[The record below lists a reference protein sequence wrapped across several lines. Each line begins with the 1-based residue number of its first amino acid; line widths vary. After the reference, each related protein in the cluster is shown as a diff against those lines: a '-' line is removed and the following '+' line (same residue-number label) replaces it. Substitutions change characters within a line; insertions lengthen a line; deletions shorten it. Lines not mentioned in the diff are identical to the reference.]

1 MKPNRQKPKNSRIL
15 RFFILNPFRLQKHEK
30 PIVKEKAGI
39 ADDFWDDV
47 TGNNEFLKIRNKF
60 KKRRQLFVGKGKDAL
75 HISSGG
81 KSSSN
86 TKSYSFRNMVPRT

>member
-1 MKPNRQKPKNSRIL
+1 MKPKIVPKKSKIL

-47 TGNNEFLKIRNKF
+47 TGNNEFLKI
-60 KKRRQLFVGKGKDAL
+60 
-75 HISSGG
+75 
-81 KSSSN
+81 
-86 TKSYSFRNMVPRT
+86 T

>member
-1 MKPNRQKPKNSRIL
+1 MMLKEKKAPKNHRIL

-30 PIVKEKAGI
+30 PIIKEKAGI

-60 KKRRQLFVGKGKDAL
+60 KKRRQLFVGKGNASLCLHFIFSSKMANFQLKYGNAL
-75 HISSGG
+75 L
-81 KSSSN
+81 
-86 TKSYSFRNMVPRT
+86 

>member
-60 KKRRQLFVGKGKDAL
+60 KKRRQLFVGKGRAL
-75 HISSGG
+75 QLLL
-81 KSSSN
+81 KVL
-86 TKSYSFRNMVPRT
+86 FRN

>member
-1 MKPNRQKPKNSRIL
+1 MKPKKAPKNSKLL

-39 ADDFWDDV
+39 ADEFWDEV

-60 KKRRQLFVGKGKDAL
+60 KKRRQLFVGKVMA
-75 HISSGG
+75 
-81 KSSSN
+81 
-86 TKSYSFRNMVPRT
+86 SYEIYSKF

>member
-1 MKPNRQKPKNSRIL
+1 MKPKNVPKNSKIL

-60 KKRRQLFVGKGKDAL
+60 KKRRQLFVGKGTG
-75 HISSGG
+75 S
-81 KSSSN
+81 
-86 TKSYSFRNMVPRT
+86 

>member
-60 KKRRQLFVGKGKDAL
+60 KKRRQLFVGKERASRWLLKVL
-75 HISSGG
+75 
-81 KSSSN
+81 
-86 TKSYSFRNMVPRT
+86 FRN

>member
-1 MKPNRQKPKNSRIL
+1 MLTVIGVDHQRMKPNRQKPKNSRIL

-60 KKRRQLFVGKGKDAL
+60 KKRRQLFVGKGKA
-75 HISSGG
+75 S
-81 KSSSN
+81 
-86 TKSYSFRNMVPRT
+86 

>member
-60 KKRRQLFVGKGKDAL
+60 KKRRQLFVGKGRAL
-75 HISSGG
+75 RWLLEVLLRNFLISS
-81 KSSSN
+81 
-86 TKSYSFRNMVPRT
+86 

>member
-1 MKPNRQKPKNSRIL
+1 MKPKIVPKNSKIL

-60 KKRRQLFVGKGKDAL
+60 KKRRQLFVGKGTASKDFHSKIDEKWSIL
-75 HISSGG
+75 I
-81 KSSSN
+81 
-86 TKSYSFRNMVPRT
+86 